1 MSAFFDLHHHFLY
14 GMDDGAATKLEMQQ
28 MLVEARRDGI
38 RVIIATPH
46 ITPGLTPIS
55 MEQMS
60 MQIEEA
66 KLFSNAYG
74 LDLEIYLGS
83 EIMYTYHV
91 QRFLSEHLIPTMA
104 GTEKILLEFAP
115 NVSYLEIEDAVLH
128 VLRAGYLP
136 ILAHIERYACLMY
149 ARQRLGY
156 LKSEYD
162 IFYQVNAD
170 CILRG
175 RDYVTNRTIKR
186 AILDGEIDFVA
197 TDAHNTHRRGSN
209 LQKTYDKLEETYG
222 KACADRLIG
231 NHQSLEW
238 FEKL

>member
-14 GMDDGAATKLEMQQ
+14 GLDDGAATKPEMQE
-28 MLVEARRDGI
+28 MLAGAHRDGT

-46 ITPGLTPIS
+46 ITPGLTPVS
-55 MEQMS
+55 MERMHA
-60 MQIEEA
+60 QIEEA
-66 KLFSNAYG
+66 RQFSDANG
-74 LDLEIYLGS
+74 LELEIYLGS

-91 QRFLSEHLIPTMA
+91 QRFLAEHLIPTMA
-104 GTEKILLEFAP
+104 GTEKVLLEFAP
-115 NVSYLEIEDAVLH
+115 DVSYPEIEDAVLH

-149 ARQRLGY
+149 ARQRLGN
-156 LKSEYD
+156 LKREYD
-162 IFYQVNAD
+162 VFYQVNAD

-175 RDYVTNRTIKR
+175 RDYVTNRTVKR
-186 AILDGEIDFVA
+186 AILDGEIDFIA

-209 LQKTYDKLEETYG
+209 LQKAYGKLEETYG